1 MKDGGKTAQMN
12 EERIVKEAY
21 DKLVKTYAQSNHR
34 GKFDIIDKA
43 YKLASKAHHG
53 VKREDGLP
61 YITHPLAVAQIVCEE
76 IGLGSTSICAALL
89 HDVVED
95 ADYSVEDIADLFGTK
110 IADIVDGLTKIPDE
124 FSTGSVQAD
133 TMRKL
138 LLTMSDDI
146 RVILVKLADRLHN
159 MRTLGI
165 CSPAKK
171 YKVSG
176 ETLFLYAPLAHRLGL
191 NAIKS
196 ELEDLC
202 FKFEHPKEY
211 HSLEQK
217 LESTARNREKIYE
230 NFASPLYA
238 QLDALGIEYKMTER
252 VKSIR
257 SIWDK
262 MQAKKVGFEDI
273 YDIFAVRIIFKPAE
287 GLDVKKQ
294 CWDIYSV
301 ITDMYKFKPDR
312 IRDFVSQPK
321 ANGYQALHLTVMGP
335 DGQWIEVQI
344 RSEQMDEIAEKG
356 LAAHWKY
363 KEHKDGVNTSAEP
376 AELDKWL
383 ATIQDILENPNP
395 DSLDFLDTI
404 KLNLYASEIF
414 AFTPKGDIRT
424 LPQGATAL
432 DFAYEIHSNLGD
444 RCIGA
449 KVNHTL
455 VPLSYKLN
463 SGDQVEILTSRSQA
477 PKEEWLNFVVTAR
490 AKTKIELSLKKQK
503 KEQIKDGEQIVDS
516 VLRKAGIEPSLQI
529 IDKMTAMF
537 DFRKKEDFYYAVAA
551 RQIEL
556 PENPQTILKEKSGV
570 SYFGYLKKFF
580 SLGGSKNK
588 TKNQAEQTEET
599 NTAKVKYDRKK
610 TYTLEEEDYRKK
622 YLLPECC
629 NPIPGDK
636 VLGYA
641 RADGLLEIHKISCDK
656 ALKLKSQD
664 GRNIISCQWAGH
676 KSLSLP
682 AKIELKGIDR
692 LGVLNDITK
701 IITNDLS
708 VNIRRLVL
716 NADAGMFDG
725 TIEVTI
731 HDVEDINNMISR
743 LRKIKN
749 VIDVKRVE

>member
-1 MKDGGKTAQMN
+1 
-12 EERIVKEAY
+12 VKKSEDNRLSDDDMMVQAAY
-21 DKLVKTYAQSNHR
+21 DRLVQTYAQSNHR
-34 GKFDIIDKA
+34 GKFEIIDKA
-43 YKLASKAHHG
+43 FKLALKAHEG
-53 VKREDGLP
+53 VKREDGQP
-61 YITHPLAVAQIVCEE
+61 YITHPLAVAQIVSEE

-95 ADYSVEDIADLFGTK
+95 ADYSIGDIEEIFGKK
-110 IADIVDGLTKIPDE
+110 IAEIVDGLTKIPDE

-138 LLTMSDDI
+138 LLTMASDI

-171 YKVSG
+171 YKVAG
-176 ETLFLYAPLAHRLGL
+176 ETMFLYAPLAHRLGL

-202 FKFEHPKEY
+202 FKYEHPKEY
-211 HSLEQK
+211 QSIEQK
-217 LESTARNREKIYE
+217 LAATATNREKIYE
-230 NFASPLYA
+230 NFAAPLYPK
-238 QLDALGIEYKMTER
+238 LDELGLEYKMTER
-252 VKSIR
+252 VKAVR

-262 MQAKKVGFEDI
+262 MQAKKVGFEEV
-273 YDIFAVRIIFKPAE
+273 YDIFAVRIIFKPKPDSE
-287 GLDVKKQ
+287 VKKQ

-301 ITDMYKFKPDR
+301 ITDLYKFKPDR

-344 RSEQMDEIAEKG
+344 RSEQMDEVAEKG

-363 KEHKDGVNTSAEP
+363 KEHREGVHPAEEP
-376 AELDKWL
+376 AELDRWL
-383 ATIQDILENPNP
+383 ATIQDILEDPNP

-414 AFTPKGDIRT
+414 AFTPKGEIKT

-432 DFAYEIHSNLGD
+432 DFAYEIHSNVGD

-463 SGDQVEILTSRSQA
+463 SGDQVEILTSRSQT
-477 PKEEWLNFVVTAR
+477 PQQEWLNYVVSAK
-490 AKTKIELSLKKQK
+490 AKTKIEIYLKKKK
-503 KEQIKDGEQIVDS
+503 KEKIKEGEQIVEQS
-516 VLRKAGIEPSLQI
+516 LKAAGIETTLQAL
-529 IDKMTAMF
+529 DKLTALF

-551 RQIEL
+551 KQIEL
-556 PENPQTILKEKSGV
+556 PENPQKILKEKSGK
-570 SYFGYLKKFF
+570 SYFGYLKTFF
-580 SLGGSKNK
+580 SLGSSSKKKDKEQIEETVAK
-588 TKNQAEQTEET
+588 TKF
-599 NTAKVKYDRKK
+599 DRKK
-610 TYTLEEEDYRKK
+610 TYILEEEDFQKN

-629 NPIPGDK
+629 NPIPGDL
-636 VLGYA
+636 VLGYV
-641 RADGLLEIHKISCDK
+641 RPDGLLEIHKISCEK

-676 KSLSLP
+676 KTLSLP
-682 AKIELKGIDR
+682 ARIEIKGIDR
-692 LGVLNDITK
+692 IGILSDITH
-701 IITNDLS
+701 IITNDMA
-708 VNIRRLVL
+708 VNVRSL
-716 NADAGMFDG
+716 NLAAHDGMFNG
-725 TIEVTI
+725 SFEVLI
-731 HDVEDINNMISR
+731 HDADDINNMVSK
-743 LRKIKN
+743 LRKVKGIKEA
-749 VIDVKRVE
+749 KRIEQ